1 MNLVEKIENL
11 INGLLL
17 KLGGLLLALLS
28 RLAPSSLKNFL
39 RKFQE
44 LNARFKIFIK
54 QSPFLLKDL
63 VIKKIGE
70 LKTTAQSLDYKAK
83 LISSY
88 QNALNQYRVSSEGKA
103 GKIRTIIL
111 TPFLVFG
118 QWLQGLTLTQSMLLT
133 TATAASLVAVVG
145 VVYSGQRL
153 ISENKPVER
162 APASVEVAYERPEYY
177 KEQNRQLIFT
187 NVRLPVYIP
196 QVNELRSVDID
207 FSLTLSNRESRA
219 NLSKKEFEL
228 RDHLILEMEPVIASF
243 PLEEEGKSV
252 IKEKIFREVN
262 IFMQDHKIEGE
273 VSEVEITYILAN

>member
-1 MNLVEKIENL
+1 MNFVEKIENL

-17 KLGGLLLALLS
+17 KLGGLFLGLLS
-28 RLAPSSLKNFL
+28 RIAPSRLKNLFT
-39 RKFQE
+39 KFQQFI
-44 LNARFKIFIK
+44 ARFKVFIK
-54 QSPFLLKDL
+54 QSPFLFKDL
-63 VIKKIGE
+63 AIKKIGE
-70 LKTTAQSLDYKAK
+70 LKANAQSLDYKAK
-83 LISSY
+83 LLSSY
-88 QNALNQYRVSSEGKA
+88 QNALNQYRASTEGKA
-103 GKIRTIIL
+103 GKFRTIIL

-133 TATAASLVAVVG
+133 SATAASLVAVVG
-145 VVYSGQRL
+145 VIYSGQRL
-153 ISENKPVER
+153 IKDNSAVER
-162 APASVEVAYERPEYY
+162 TPASIEVAYERPEYY
-177 KEQNRQLIFT
+177 KEQNRQLVFT
-187 NVRLPVYIP
+187 NIRLPVYIP

-243 PLEEEGKSV
+243 PLEEEGKAV